1 VRAWLFASGFV
12 KNGSE
17 MRIVHVVRPGS
28 SRLSQDAEV
37 GGEVQ
42 RPAGMPGQPL
52 AHLRMLVGRIVVDD
66 ARFEE

>member
-1 VRAWLFASGFV
+1 VAIRLRVR

-28 SRLSQDAEV
+28 SRLRQHAEV
-37 GGEVQ
+37 GGEVE
-42 RPAGMPGQPL
+42 RPTTMPGQPL
-52 AHLRMLVGRIVVDD
+52 ADLRMLVGRIVVDD